1 MPNALLDFVMSLV
14 RDPAVA
20 ARYAADPA
28 HALAE
33 ANLLDVTSAD
43 VENLIPVVAESLSMV
58 TPTHSLD
65 VLGAEP
71 AGNVWAT
78 GAATAAFDAFDVTE
92 EALPER
98 VVIDTDAPVA
108 ETVDFFDTPTSAQVS
123 EPQVF
128 DVASGIDADF
138 DQVPAVESDPA
149 QDFLQPATDLY
160 TGDHTPGFDLFD

>member
-28 HALAE
+28 YALAE
-33 ANLLDVTSAD
+33 ANLPDVTSAD

-58 TPTHSLD
+58 TPIHSLD
-65 VLGAEP
+65 ALDADP

-78 GAATAAFDAFDVTE
+78 GAATAAFDAFEVTE

-98 VVIDTDAPVA
+98 VVIDTDAPDA
-108 ETVDFFDTPTSAQVS
+108 ETVDFFDTPTSVQVD
-123 EPQVF
+123 EPQAL
-128 DVASGIDADF
+128 DVVSGIDGDI
-138 DQVPAVESDPA
+138 DQVPTVGSDPG
-149 QDFLQPATDLY
+149 QDLLQPATDLDP
-160 TGDHTPGFDLFD
+160 GDYTPGFDLFD